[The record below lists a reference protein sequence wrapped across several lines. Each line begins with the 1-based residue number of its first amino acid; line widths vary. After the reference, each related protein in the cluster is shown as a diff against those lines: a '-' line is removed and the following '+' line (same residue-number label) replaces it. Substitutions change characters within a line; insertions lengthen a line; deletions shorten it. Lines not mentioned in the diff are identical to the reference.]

1 MSSEL
6 ARLIIQKYLNEYFLN
21 LNSDTLSLSVIIFI
35 NLIKNILDLVRLF
48 KLFKFKNKSKSIK
61 FSFNFTN

>member
-21 LNSDTLSLSVIIFI
+21 LNSETLSLSVILFI
-35 NLIKNILDLVRLF
+35 NLIKIF
-48 KLFKFKNKSKSIK
+48 
-61 FSFNFTN
+61 